1 MYLLVYKF
9 GGSSVADAAGLRCAA
24 GQLAAAA
31 AAGFHIIAVVSAQGK
46 TTDRLLQST
55 AELTAHPACREAD
68 QLLATGEQA
77 SAALMAMTLQE
88 MGLPAVSL
96 TGWQAGIHTDGNHA
110 AAEITALHRRRI
122 LRELEAGKIVIVAG
136 FQGVDR
142 EGDITTLGRGGSDTT
157 AVVLAAAFDAC
168 GCRICTDVDGVYD
181 RDPREFPQSRR
192 YERIPY
198 DEMLEM
204 AEGGAKVLHPRSV
217 FLARKYRLPLR
228 AVLYPVGLCLLVG
241 LGFAVWDYRRT
252 LKRHRALTGCGD
264 LTAEL
269 LRELPPPESLAEE
282 DYRAQLLHLRQLC
295 TELQSAAD
303 NRYRDAI
310 EYYTTWAH
318 QIKTPIAS
326 MRLALQGE
334 DTALFRRLLS
344 DLSRTEQYVEMVM
357 AFLRLEDAPG
367 DYVFREVALD
377 EVLRQALRRFS
388 AEFIDRRLRLDY
400 TPTGLTVLTDEK
412 WLCFV
417 LEQLLSNALKYTREG
432 SITVELAGERVLAIR
447 DTGIGIAPEDLPRI
461 FEKGYTGQN
470 GRADKRASGLGL
482 YLCSRICRNLGVG
495 LTVKSTS
502 GVGTTLLLDFTQYPL
517 RVE

>member
-24 GQLAAAA
+24 GQLAEAA

-88 MGLPAVSL
+88 MGLSAVSL

-157 AVVLAAAFDAC
+157 AVALAAAFDAC

-217 FLARKYRLPLR
+217 FLARKYRVPL
-228 AVLYPVGLCLLVG
+228 
-241 LGFAVWDYRRT
+241 
-252 LKRHRALTGCGD
+252 K
-264 LTAEL
+264 
-269 LRELPPPESLAEE
+269 
-282 DYRAQLLHLRQLC
+282 
-295 TELQSAAD
+295 
-303 NRYRDAI
+303 
-310 EYYTTWAH
+310 
-318 QIKTPIAS
+318 
-326 MRLALQGE
+326 
-334 DTALFRRLLS
+334 
-344 DLSRTEQYVEMVM
+344 
-357 AFLRLEDAPG
+357 
-367 DYVFREVALD
+367 
-377 EVLRQALRRFS
+377 VLRQALRRFS

-447 DTGIGIAPEDLPRI
+447 DTGIGIVPEDLPRI